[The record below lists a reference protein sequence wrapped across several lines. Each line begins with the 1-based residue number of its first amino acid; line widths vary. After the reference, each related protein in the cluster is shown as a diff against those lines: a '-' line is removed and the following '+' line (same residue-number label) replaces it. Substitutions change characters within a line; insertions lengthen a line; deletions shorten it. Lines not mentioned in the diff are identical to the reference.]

1 MINPNLIKI
10 FIEQL
15 KLKFKWIKLFGS
27 WENLWKN
34 LRTNHSKFVTK
45 NLREAMLRTKLG
57 NQFSNAK
64 PNQSWLKR
72 NKQRNICLSRQDIRR
87 YYETM
92 DLKDIT
98 DNKNFGASVKPF
110 FSNKIKLT
118 EYITLEENSKVII
131 NTNHDFLINA
141 WVWSYCLGNN

>member
-1 MINPNLIKI
+1 
-10 FIEQL
+10 
-15 KLKFKWIKLFGS
+15 
-27 WENLWKN
+27 
-34 LRTNHSKFVTK
+34 
-45 NLREAMLRTKLG
+45 MLRTKLG

-64 PNQSWLKR
+64 PNQSRLKR
-72 NKQRNICLSRQDIRR
+72 NKQKKYMSKQTRHKS

-98 DNKNFGASVKPF
+98 DNKNFGASVKPL

-131 NTNHDFLINA
+131 KSSNDFQQIFRKN
-141 WVWSYCLGNN
+141 SIYFRNKY